1 MRRQLLGVPV
11 VGVALLLLGL
21 ASPAGAAVT
30 TTTAPHT
37 STTTRPHTA
46 TTTAPHTSTTTRPHT
61 ATTTARAHRKATR
74 RRTRTDFEVVLGIT
88 RTRPAAE
95 RLVRA
100 AERHDLRPSIET
112 EGRGRRHRF
121 EVELPGFRTRAAAER
136 ELRVVRRDGFRRA
149 FVERS

>member
-21 ASPAGAAVT
+21 ASPAGAAV
-30 TTTAPHT
+30 
-37 STTTRPHTA
+37 A
-46 TTTAPHTSTTTRPHT
+46 TTTAPHRSTTTRPHT

-121 EVELPGFRTRAAAER
+121 EVELPGFRTRVAAER